1 MPMRARDPG
10 ESHRVSTPLE
20 LLFDLCFVVAVA
32 QAADRLHHALVP
44 GNVAEA
50 VVSYGS
56 VFFAIWWAWM
66 NFTWFASAYDTDDVA
81 YRLLTLLQIG
91 GVLLLAAG
99 VPDGFDRQDFTIVT
113 FGYVLMR
120 VAMVT
125 QWLRV
130 AHDHPTSVMFPM
142 VGTLDELAAARRML
156 ADAIEL
162 VGRGT
167 PDGLEVGTM
176 VEVPAAALKARAFA
190 PYVDFF
196 SIGTNDL
203 TQYAMAAERGNAAV
217 ADVGDPYDPGVLKLV
232 EAVCRTGVPVAVCG
246 ELAADDR
253 ATGLLVGLGVRELS
267 VTPRAVPAIKQ
278 RVRGLDSGQAA
289 TLAAAAAEADGA
301 DAVRHLVD

>member
-1 MPMRARDPG
+1 VEDARLAAECGADLAG
-10 ESHRVSTPLE
+10 LVRTEF
-20 LLFDLCFVVAVA
+20 LFLDRA
-32 QAADRLHHALVP
+32 QAPDAEEQEAVYRAI
-44 GNVAEA
+44 AEA
-50 VVSYGS
+50 LGGRRITLRTLDVGGDKPLSYLPMPAEANPFLG
-56 VFFAIWWAWM
+56 VRGL
-66 NFTWFASAYDTDDVA
+66 
-81 YRLLTLLQIG
+81 RLSLAHPP
-91 GVLLLAAG
+91 LLAQQLTA
-99 VPDGFDRQDFTIVT
+99 IV
-113 FGYVLMR
+113 
-120 VAMVT
+120 
-125 QWLRV
+125 RV

-167 PDGLEVGTM
+167 PDGLEVGMM

-190 PYVDFF
+190 PHVDFF

-203 TQYAMAAERGNAAV
+203 TQYALAAERGNAAV

>member
-1 MPMRARDPG
+1 
-10 ESHRVSTPLE
+10 
-20 LLFDLCFVVAVA
+20 
-32 QAADRLHHALVP
+32 
-44 GNVAEA
+44 
-50 VVSYGS
+50 
-56 VFFAIWWAWM
+56 
-66 NFTWFASAYDTDDVA
+66 
-81 YRLLTLLQIG
+81 
-91 GVLLLAAG
+91 LLAEQLAA
-99 VPDGFDRQDFTIVT
+99 IV
-113 FGYVLMR
+113 
-120 VAMVT
+120 
-125 QWLRV
+125 RV

-142 VGTLDELAAARRML
+142 VSTLDELAAARRML

-176 VEVPAAALKARAFA
+176 VEVPAAALKAQAFA
-190 PYVDFF
+190 PHVDFF

-253 ATGLLVGLGVRELS
+253 ATALLVGLGVRELS

-278 RVRGLDSGQAA
+278 RVRGLDGGQAA
-289 TLAAAAAEADGA
+289 TLAAAALGADGA